1 MEGFLFV
8 VEPDSSRVVSGRI
21 SLRNCRTQTEA
32 HIFRRKLEERVG
44 ESFVVLDSRTAKDW
58 NVPGP
63 QNEDREDYS

>member
-1 MEGFLFV
+1 MDGFLFV

-21 SLRNCRTQTEA
+21 SLRNCRTQTEVQ
-32 HIFRRKLEERVG
+32 IFRRKLEEKVG

-63 QNEDREDYS
+63 QSEDREDYS